1 MSVCPHGTTRL
12 PPDGFSLNLIFEYF
26 FSELCRGK
34 FKFHYRTL
42 IKGTLHEDKQ
52 TFLIISRSMLLRMRN
67 VSGKSRTENQNTHF
81 MLNNFILGKSCVY
94 KMWEN
99 IVEPDRPQMT
109 IWRMRMSRYVPKA
122 TNTHTHTICNTHCF
136 STATMIA
143 RTHLSVTSY
152 VHCLSFYIMRQVLT
166 YNYIYNYKVI

>member
-1 MSVCPHGTTRL
+1 MLRHNTALGAFVKLRKATIGFVMSVCPHGTTRL

-52 TFLIISRSMLLRMRN
+52 TFMIISRSMLLRMRN

-122 TNTHTHTICNTHCF
+122 TNTHTHTQYVTP
-136 STATMIA
+136 IA
-143 RTHLSVTSY
+143 FPL
-152 VHCLSFYIMRQVLT
+152 QQ
-166 YNYIYNYKVI
+166 